1 MVTMD
6 ILQWPTKG
14 EALMG
19 MKILLVEDD
28 KNLNMMLKLIL
39 KNKKLDWE
47 LETAHSG
54 DEALK
59 TLQAFRP
66 DAVILDIMM
75 PGMDGIELAREI
87 RKDPRLTR
95 CKLAALSALGDP
107 ETKKKALA
115 AGISEYWTKPIVPDV
130 LVANLQKLLG

>member
-1 MVTMD
+1 M
-6 ILQWPTKG
+6 
-14 EALMG
+14 AA
-19 MKILLVEDD
+19 KILLVEDD

-54 DEALK
+54 DEALQL
-59 TLQAFRP
+59 LQNFRP
-66 DAVILDIMM
+66 DVAVLDIMM
-75 PGMDGIELAREI
+75 PGMDGIELAKQI

-95 CKLAALSALGDP
+95 CKLAALSALGDA

-115 AGISEYWTKPIVPDV
+115 AGVTEYWTKPIVPEV
-130 LVANLQKLLG
+130 LVTNLQRLLS

>member
-1 MVTMD
+1 M
-6 ILQWPTKG
+6 
-14 EALMG
+14 AA
-19 MKILLVEDD
+19 KILLVEDD

-54 DEALK
+54 DEALQI
-59 TLQAFRP
+59 LQTFRP
-66 DAVILDIMM
+66 DAAVLDIMM
-75 PGMDGIELAREI
+75 PGMDGIELAKQI
-87 RKDPRLTR
+87 RKDPKHSR

-115 AGISEYWTKPIVPDV
+115 AGMNEYWTKPIVPDA
-130 LVANLQKLLG
+130 LVANLQKLLA

>member
-1 MVTMD
+1 M
-6 ILQWPTKG
+6 
-14 EALMG
+14 AA
-19 MKILLVEDD
+19 KILLVEDD

-54 DEALK
+54 DEALQL
-59 TLQAFRP
+59 LQTFRP
-66 DAVILDIMM
+66 DAAVLDIMM
-75 PGMDGIELAREI
+75 PGMDGIELAKKI
-87 RKDPRLTR
+87 RQDPKHTR
-95 CKLAALSALGDP
+95 CKLAALSALGDA

-115 AGISEYWTKPIVPDV
+115 AGINEYWTKPIVPDA

>member
-1 MVTMD
+1 LEKREVPMAT
-6 ILQWPTKG
+6 
-14 EALMG
+14 
-19 MKILLVEDD
+19 KILLVEDD

-59 TLQAFRP
+59 LLQTFRP
-66 DAVILDIMM
+66 DAAVLDIMM
-75 PGMDGIELAREI
+75 PGMDGIELAKQI
-87 RKDPRLTR
+87 RKDPRNSR
-95 CKLAALSALGDP
+95 CKMAALSALSDP

-115 AGISEYWTKPIVPDV
+115 AGINEYWTKPIVPDA
-130 LVANLQKLLG
+130 LVTNLQKLLA

>member
-1 MVTMD
+1 
-6 ILQWPTKG
+6 
-14 EALMG
+14 MG